1 MEFFLSELKTI
12 KQIETNRNVLC
23 CDMLSVGLQRFGDTS
38 RVAYGAVVYVINVCR
53 HDVRVIVC
61 GLGNAVSR
69 L

>member
-1 MEFFLSELKTI
+1 
-12 KQIETNRNVLC
+12 
-23 CDMLSVGLQRFGDTS
+23 MLSVGLQRFGDTS